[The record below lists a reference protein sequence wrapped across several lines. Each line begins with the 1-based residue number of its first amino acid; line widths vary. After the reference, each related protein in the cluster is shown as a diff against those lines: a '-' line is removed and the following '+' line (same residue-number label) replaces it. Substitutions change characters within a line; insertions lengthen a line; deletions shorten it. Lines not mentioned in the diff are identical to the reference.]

1 VSNATLANLT
11 TTASLPNLSVAN
23 STASPTQVVD
33 KRGMLPLATF
43 LWRRLETVVFGSW
56 TDLLLSEDR
65 WGTLNSSAILE
76 AVTNFLWV
84 RSSSILARR
93 RILTTTAC
101 GTQ

>member
-56 TDLLLSEDR
+56 TELLLSDR

-76 AVTNFLWV
+76 AVTNFL
-84 RSSSILARR
+84 
-93 RILTTTAC
+93 
-101 GTQ
+101 